1 MKSILENCKPA
12 CLQLHQKGRHCRCFP
27 VKRFCHSNFFGSYHS
42 KFCSDMFYKMIFLKR
57 RLTVQHLRQSFFFDK
72 VVHDQACNF
81 IEKKL
86 QHRCFTVN
94 FTKLLKAL
102 CRTPSVS
109 ASNFNLT
116 LLNPQTAKD
125 VYLRFPGLLKIK
137 IFQNKGYE
145 VIILDYD
152 VTNKILSR
160 HSNFIVDVVMS
171 PKFGNSSISIREVII
186 TTILYGFDQKNYFFC
201 GRGWWS
207 CLKFN
212 NWGLALGMTLNFYT
226 NVAKG

>member
-1 MKSILENCKPA
+1 MLWLNWFITDKASDTSKMSQEIRSSCVALFCKIDVLWNFPIFIEKQLWWSPFWKTVSPHVYNCTKKDAIAVVFLWKDFVILIFLVHITQNSV
-12 CLQLHQKGRHCRCFP
+12 RT
-27 VKRFCHSNFFGSYHS
+27 
-42 KFCSDMFYKMIFLKR
+42 CSTKWVSLKR

-116 LLNPQTAKD
+116 LLNP
-125 VYLRFPGLLKIK
+125 
-137 IFQNKGYE
+137 
-145 VIILDYD
+145 
-152 VTNKILSR
+152 
-160 HSNFIVDVVMS
+160 
-171 PKFGNSSISIREVII
+171 
-186 TTILYGFDQKNYFFC
+186 
-201 GRGWWS
+201 
-207 CLKFN
+207 
-212 NWGLALGMTLNFYT
+212 
-226 NVAKG
+226 